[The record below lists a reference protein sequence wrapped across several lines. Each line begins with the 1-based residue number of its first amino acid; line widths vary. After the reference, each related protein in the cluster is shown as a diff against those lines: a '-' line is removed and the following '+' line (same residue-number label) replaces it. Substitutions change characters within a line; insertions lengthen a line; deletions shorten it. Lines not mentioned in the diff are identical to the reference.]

1 MAQIQYDVT
10 YTESRNRLTN
20 AFRVILAIPHLIVSN
35 LWSQVVNFLAVIQ
48 WFIVLFTGKR
58 NDGIY
63 NFQNQWL
70 GYASRVW
77 SYSAMT
83 YDPYPK
89 FGTDPTGVPVMFA
102 HEFEQEPPNRLTNGL
117 RLIWAIPALLLT
129 IALVIASF
137 FASIGQWFVI
147 VFTGKA
153 NPGIQGFVT
162 KSIRYCLQTEAYVLL
177 MTDTYP
183 KY

>member
-10 YTESRNRLTN
+10 YTEPRNRLTN
-20 AFRVILAIPHLIVSN
+20 AFRFILAIPHLILSN
-35 LWSQVVNFLAVIQ
+35 LWSQASNLCGVIQ

-58 NDGIY
+58 SQGLYD
-63 NFQNQWL
+63 FQRQWL

-77 SYSAMT
+77 SYTAMM

-89 FGTDPTGVPVMFA
+89 FGNDVSGVPTVFNHA
-102 HEFEQEPPNRLTNGL
+102 YEEPANRLTNGL
-117 RLIWAIPALLLT
+117 RLIWAIPALLFSMVLA
-129 IALVIASF
+129 IGAF
-137 FASIGQWFVI
+137 FVTLAQWFVI
-147 VFTGKA
+147 LFTGKA
-153 NPGIQGFVT
+153 NRGMWDFV
-162 KSIRYCLQTEAYVLL
+162 KKVINYGLQTSAYTGL